1 MTAHPKK
8 IQKKMRTRRVLNPVT
23 LAGLLIFL
31 LFASG
36 SPNVFAMGS
45 KSETEKDPANHQ
57 TGTAANSQSFTDSD
71 HQLKIVF
78 NETERFYTAE
88 ALFSASFSTSFSASF
103 QVPVPRPSSSNP
115 SLSDSEKIIV
125 RAVSL
130 ADLLPLVLDL
140 WEFSVTDEAGKT
152 HDLLHS
158 WSEDFLFET
167 YIYADGEALNLVHR
181 DITVTRI
188 TAVTLKGDLLPDKP
202 LEVWLSWE
210 GTNHLKQILSRFAE
224 TYQISVTANVIPGT
238 DTKLTAHNRG
248 GMRIPDVV
256 MVQSDYLPQLISEQ
270 ALQPVLW
277 ETSAAL
283 QKLGLDSFTSSQ
295 LYAVPFSSDVQIVC
309 WNPDIL
315 PHPYGSVD
323 NDLTGTLEML
333 EKNLSAVSDTF
344 TPAAW
349 NIYSA
354 YWLIPFQ
361 LGFGKETLLEEDGS
375 LLVNDEATVEAMNY
389 LLHLIDSGLISA
401 LERDGMISQFI
412 QGRTGMILTGSYAL
426 PGFIDLGIP
435 LDIVPY
441 PVNQETGSYV
451 SPLIDYKGFAIPKK
465 SRSPIGARRLIQ
477 YLTSPQIQAEFS
489 FANYKN
495 PARDD
500 IWELSSLPDRISMV
514 LQESIARGT
523 IIPPEP
529 AYKISKDT
537 MWKMIRLILSQQIS
551 VQEGLNSAQEIIN
564 NQITRINQ

>member
-1 MTAHPKK
+1 MTAHHKNILIK
-8 IQKKMRTRRVLNPVT
+8 IRLRRVLNPMT

-31 LFASG
+31 LLASG
-36 SPNVFAMGS
+36 SLNVFAMGA
-45 KSETEKDPANHQ
+45 KSEAGKAPEADQ
-57 TGTAANSQSFTDSD
+57 TGTAVSSEPFAEGGP
-71 HQLKIVF
+71 QLKIQF
-78 NETERFYTAE
+78 NEAERFYTAGS
-88 ALFSASFSTSFSASF
+88 LLSDSF
-103 QVPVPRPSSSNP
+103 QVPVPLPSSSGRA
-115 SLSDSEKIIV
+115 LSSPLKTIV
-125 RAVSL
+125 QAVSL
-130 ADLLPLVLDL
+130 ADLLPLILDL
-140 WEFSVTDEAGKT
+140 WEFSVTDDAGKT

-167 YIYADGEALNLVHR
+167 YIYADGDALNLVHR
-181 DITVTRI
+181 DITVPRI
-188 TAVTLKGDLLPDKP
+188 TAVSLKGDRLPDKP
-202 LEVWLSWE
+202 LEIWLSWE
-210 GTNHLKQILSRFAE
+210 GTNHLKQILNRFAE
-224 TYQISVTANVIPGT
+224 TYQIPMSVNVIPGI

-248 GMRIPDVV
+248 GMRVPDVV
-256 MVQSDYLPQLISEQ
+256 MVQADYLPQLISEK

-277 ETSAAL
+277 ELSPAL
-283 QKLGLDSFTSSQ
+283 QKQGLDSFTSSQ

-309 WNPDIL
+309 WNPEIL
-315 PHPYGSVD
+315 THPYGSTE

-333 EKNLSAVSDTF
+333 EKNLSAVSDPF
-344 TPAAW
+344 IPAAW

-354 YWLIPFQ
+354 YWLMPFQ
-361 LGFGKETLLEEDGS
+361 LGFGKEALLEEDGS
-375 LLVNDEATVEAMNY
+375 MLVNDDATVEAMNY
-389 LLHLIDSGLISA
+389 LLHLIDNGLISA
-401 LERDGMISQFI
+401 LERDGMVSQFI

-441 PVNQETGSYV
+441 PINQETGAFF

-465 SRSPIGARRLIQ
+465 SRSPIGARRVMQ

-500 IWELSSLPDRISMV
+500 IWELSSLPERINMV

-529 AYKISKDT
+529 AYNISKDT

-551 VQEGLNSAQEIIN
+551 VEEGLNSAQEIIH
-564 NQITRINQ
+564 NQITRINH